1 MTRFNSV
8 VEDLAAGGF
17 ERCTFLSMDNR
28 CQDRSSLVPGTPP
41 LPCPPWH
48 VPGSSAAIPSST
60 SGASSL
66 QVVQENENVVFCLE
80 CALRHV
86 EKQKSCRGLKLMYRY
101 DEVSDAT

>member
-1 MTRFNSV
+1 MPAPH
-8 VEDLAAGGF
+8 D
-17 ERCTFLSMDNR
+17 
-28 CQDRSSLVPGTPP
+28 
-41 LPCPPWH
+41 
-48 VPGSSAAIPSST
+48 PGSSAAIPVST

-101 DEVSDAT
+101 DEVSAAARGPAGSRGAAGGGGCVPAPFTAG

>member
-1 MTRFNSV
+1 
-8 VEDLAAGGF
+8 
-17 ERCTFLSMDNR
+17 MDSDVR
-28 CQDRSSLVPGTPP
+28 TG
-41 LPCPPWH
+41 LPWLLGPRPSQAPPWL

-101 DEVSDAT
+101 DEVSAAT